1 MSFLIKLYH
10 CIDRSAGQCI
20 NRCVK
25 WILLIPVMF
34 TLVASNVASNAISNS
49 NWAHIDK
56 ENARRHIVRPN
67 ETLAII
73 AENYG
78 FDIYELI
85 AYNNI
90 TNPDRLM
97 TGQTIYIPV
106 EPLPARPHRQ
116 GPNSLDA
123 QSFPP
128 REARPTQEEYYKLQQ
143 WLGDHPMSSGM
154 EGVESVDYNY
164 QLNSTKQK
172 PPLKQPPQQTGF
184 DLPLDNDAKMLNQ
197 NIAAKAETEAETEM
211 DESENVSD
219 DSSPSLEAFGERPY
233 AYYGSGEDL
242 AEVLQNFAASYY
254 IPTILAEELEGQVN
268 GKIGPLTP
276 IDFLDHM
283 SNVYGF
289 IWYFDGHTLY
299 VYNGNAA
306 RQKIIS
312 LNYMSIDKFKK
323 TLKRVGIWDGRFF
336 WKEQPKNGLV
346 YVSGPPRY
354 VEMVTQTAELLDK
367 KEGDRQKSQLSVRMF
382 RLKYA
387 WATDKQFNFRGQQV
401 VVPGVS
407 TLLRSI
413 VSGGG
418 VAKVTRQTLANP
430 SLKPAQGVTRS
441 AEKKAAL
448 RAAQDAASSGAQQL
462 NAGAEADT
470 VLINADPRL
479 NAIIVHDLES
489 KMPMYEEL
497 IKSLDKPS
505 AQVEVSV
512 SIIDVNSQDISA
524 LGVDWNNTRGTSS
537 ELKFDPAGS
546 AHAQDFQSFTTVV
559 GMNLGSFNA
568 RLSLLADEGR
578 AKIVSRPSI
587 LTLDNL
593 EAVFDSSS
601 TFYVKVEST
610 EDAELFP
617 VTSGTVVQV
626 TPRIVDEKKGRKI
639 HMSVNIQN
647 GGDETAEGASLPK
660 VSNSSISTQA
670 VVNESESLLIGGFVQ
685 ETKTENMTKV
695 PVLGDIPVLGTLF
708 RNEKT
713 VNRQQVRLFLITP
726 RIISIDT

>member
-1 MSFLIKLYH
+1 MSFLINLH
-10 CIDRSAGQCI
+10 RCIEQCK
-20 NRCVK
+20 NRCIK
-25 WILLIPVMF
+25 WALLIPLMF
-34 TLVASNVASNAISNS
+34 TLVASNAISNS
-49 NWAHIDK
+49 NWARIDK
-56 ENARRHIVRPN
+56 ENARRHIVRPD

-78 FDIYELI
+78 FDVYELI
-85 AYNNI
+85 SYNNI

-97 TGQTIYIPV
+97 TGQTIYIPI
-106 EPLPARPHRQ
+106 EQLPVQPGRQ
-116 GPNSLDA
+116 EMNSLDA

-143 WLGDHPMSSGM
+143 WLDDQNMGSG
-154 EGVESVDYNY
+154 VDSVDYNY
-164 QLNSTKQK
+164 QLNSANQK
-172 PPLKQPPQQTGF
+172 PPLKQTPQQTGF
-184 DLPLDNDAKMLNQ
+184 DLPIDNDAKMLNQ
-197 NIAAKAETEAETEM
+197 GIAVEAKVETDTEAEM
-211 DESENVSD
+211 DESENTSENVPD

-242 AEVLQNFAASYY
+242 TEVLQNFAASYY
-254 IPTILAEELEGQVN
+254 IPTILAEDLEGQVN

-306 RQKIIS
+306 QQKIIS

-354 VEMVTQTAELLDK
+354 VEMVTQTAELLDE

-413 VSGGG
+413 ISGGG

-441 AEKKAAL
+441 AERKAAV

-462 NAGAEADT
+462 NAGAEAEK

-524 LGVDWNNTRGTSS
+524 LGVDWNNKRGESA
-537 ELKFDPAGS
+537 EILFDTAGS

-578 AKIVSRPSI
+578 AKVVSRPSI

-626 TPRIVDEKKGRKI
+626 TPRIVNEKKGRKI

-685 ETKTENMTKV
+685 ETETENATKV

>member
-1 MSFLIKLYH
+1 MSFLINLRRFSRWVS
-10 CIDRSAGQCI
+10 IIPLLLMLSASTA
-20 NRCVK
+20 V
-25 WILLIPVMF
+25 
-34 TLVASNVASNAISNS
+34 SNS
-49 NWAHIDK
+49 NWASIDK

-67 ETLAII
+67 ETLAVI

-78 FDIYELI
+78 FDVYELI
-85 AYNNI
+85 SYNEI
-90 TNPDRLM
+90 TNPNRLM
-97 TGQTIYIPV
+97 VGQTIYIPIDDASAQQT
-106 EPLPARPHRQ
+106 PQ
-116 GPNSLDA
+116 GMNSLDA

-128 REARPTQEEYYKLQQ
+128 KEARPSQEEYYKLQQ
-143 WLGDHPMSSGM
+143 WIGNQQIGP
-154 EGVESVDYNY
+154 GVDSVDYNY
-164 QLNSTKQK
+164 QLKSVTQEA
-172 PPLKQPPQQTGF
+172 PLKQDQQQAGF
-184 DLPLDNDAKMLNQ
+184 DLPLDNDSKMLNREVEEEADTEQ
-197 NIAAKAETEAETEM
+197 KTASTDDDDKTENIP
-211 DESENVSD
+211 D

-242 AEVLQNFAASYY
+242 IEVIQNFAASYY
-254 IPTILAEELEGQVN
+254 IPTILAEDLVGQVN

-276 IDFLDHM
+276 VDFLDHM
-283 SNVYGF
+283 SNIYGF

-306 RQKIIS
+306 QQKIIS

-336 WKEQPKNGLV
+336 WKEQPKNGLI

-354 VEMVTQTAELLDK
+354 VEMVTQTAQLLDN
-367 KEGDRQKSQLSVRMF
+367 KEGDRQKNQLSVRMF

-387 WATDKQFNFRGQQV
+387 WATDKQFNFRGQNV

-407 TLLRSI
+407 TLLRNI
-413 VSGGG
+413 ISGGG
-418 VAKVTRQTLANP
+418 IAKVNRQTLPNP
-430 SLKPAQGVTRS
+430 SLLPVQGVTRA

-448 RAAQDAASSGAQQL
+448 RATQDAANGNTAL
-462 NAGAEADT
+462 NAGAEAEK

-524 LGVDWNNTRGTSS
+524 LGVNWDNKRG
-537 ELKFDPAGS
+537 ENFDIQFDSAGS
-546 AHAQDFQSFTTVV
+546 AHAKDFQSFTTVV
-559 GMNLGSFNA
+559 NMNLGSFNA
-568 RLSLLADEGR
+568 RVSLLADEGR
-578 AKIVSRPSI
+578 AKVVSRPSI

-593 EAVFDSSS
+593 EAIFDSSS

-626 TPRIVDEKKGRKI
+626 TPRIVNEIKGRKI

-647 GGDETAEGASLPK
+647 GGDETAEGDSLPK
-660 VSNSSISTQA
+660 ISNSSISTQA
-670 VVNESESLLIGGFVQ
+670 VVNEEESLLIGGFVQ
-685 ETKTENMTKV
+685 ESETENATKV
-695 PVLGDIPVLGTLF
+695 PLLGDIPVLGALF
-708 RNEKT
+708 RSEKT
-713 VNRQQVRLFLITP
+713 VNRKQVRLFLITP
-726 RIISIDT
+726 RIINIDT